1 MGDKLT
7 KDEQNAIL
15 DEVRIVLEPED
26 FDLVLNWMASEPTEA
41 EKAGM
46 KRLME
51 RKPNWA

>member
-7 KDEQNAIL
+7 KDEKNAIL
-15 DEVRIVLEPED
+15 DQIRIELEPEA
-26 FDLVLNWMASEPTEA
+26 FDWVLNWMASEPTEA